1 MRIKDI
7 MPWSHHTGESHH
19 QPDKADA
26 RHSLKQDIN
35 ALVDRFVE
43 KVGSFEL
50 PWHDTEAKSD
60 VVQADKAV
68 EISIELPGM
77 GLEDIDLSISGDML
91 VVQGCSSGG
100 GCSYDWSRLD
110 TLYDGILAAG
120 VTPIV
125 ELSFMP
131 ALLANCTG
139 KTCHTMMAYKALTA
153 FPKTWGAW
161 GDLVG
166 AFARHLVERHGI
178 EIVKNVKF
186 EVWNEMWGGFDPT
199 NWSSTS
205 DADAPY
211 MALFSMS
218 IVSAACDLQSYTKI
232 LHHEH
237 RCFISCD

>member
-77 GLEDIDLSISGDML
+77 ELEDIDLSISGDML
-91 VVQGCSSGG
+91 VVQGERKIERREEKQGYFLSERAYGQIYRAIPLPPGRISPTLCANGTRREPP
-100 GCSYDWSRLD
+100 GCPADWEAD
-110 TLYDGILAAG
+110 CTGVHQPMGIL
-120 VTPIV
+120 
-125 ELSFMP
+125 L
-131 ALLANCTG
+131 
-139 KTCHTMMAYKALTA
+139 
-153 FPKTWGAW
+153 
-161 GDLVG
+161 D
-166 AFARHLVERHGI
+166 
-178 EIVKNVKF
+178 
-186 EVWNEMWGGFDPT
+186 
-199 NWSSTS
+199 
-205 DADAPY
+205 
-211 MALFSMS
+211 
-218 IVSAACDLQSYTKI
+218 SAAAV
-232 LHHEH
+232 
-237 RCFISCD
+237 

>member
-77 GLEDIDLSISGDML
+77 ELEDIDLSISGDML
-91 VVQGCSSGG
+91 AVQGERKIERREEKQGYFLSERAYGQIYRAIPLPPG
-100 GCSYDWSRLD
+100 LD
-110 TLYDGILAAG
+110 VDAAVADLKNG
-120 VTPIV
+120 V
-125 ELSFMP
+125 
-131 ALLANCTG
+131 
-139 KTCHTMMAYKALTA
+139 LTVRIPQSA
-153 FPKTWGAW
+153 EA
-161 GDLVG
+161 
-166 AFARHLVERHGI
+166 AAS
-178 EIVKNVKF
+178 VK
-186 EVWNEMWGGFDPT
+186 
-199 NWSSTS
+199 
-205 DADAPY
+205 
-211 MALFSMS
+211 
-218 IVSAACDLQSYTKI
+218 KI
-232 LHHEH
+232 D
-237 RCFISCD
+237 IKKS

>member
-91 VVQGCSSGG
+91 VVQGEKKIERREEKQGYFLSERAYGQIYRAIPLPPG
-100 GCSYDWSRLD
+100 LD
-110 TLYDGILAAG
+110 VDAAVADLKNG
-120 VTPIV
+120 V
-125 ELSFMP
+125 
-131 ALLANCTG
+131 
-139 KTCHTMMAYKALTA
+139 LTVRIPQSA
-153 FPKTWGAW
+153 EA
-161 GDLVG
+161 
-166 AFARHLVERHGI
+166 AAS
-178 EIVKNVKF
+178 VK
-186 EVWNEMWGGFDPT
+186 
-199 NWSSTS
+199 
-205 DADAPY
+205 
-211 MALFSMS
+211 
-218 IVSAACDLQSYTKI
+218 KI
-232 LHHEH
+232 D
-237 RCFISCD
+237 IKKS